1 MSAAVRVRGAYAISA
16 CARALVFS
24 SLKSLYCS
32 PHGYRYIH
40 SEENFYS
47 HLNPPTLAPQ
57 LTINTTSHYGDRRM
71 SNVDYSP
78 QERAL
83 FSVASIVV
91 FLYIKIK
98 GKLKQLN
105 LIFSFVNI
113 RNYLV

>member
-1 MSAAVRVRGAYAISA
+1 MRTKYKLLNKLIGRLNLSLGNIFGENCKIFSKPRKLLFTPQPTNISTAINHKYNQPLW
-16 CARALVFS
+16 RQ
-24 SLKSLYCS
+24 
-32 PHGYRYIH
+32 
-40 SEENFYS
+40 E
-47 HLNPPTLAPQ
+47 
-57 LTINTTSHYGDRRM
+57 
-71 SNVDYSP
+71 NVDYSP

-91 FLYIKIK
+91 FLYIKIE

>member
-1 MSAAVRVRGAYAISA
+1 MRTKYKLLNKLIGRLNLSLGNIFGENCKIFSKPRKLLFTPQPTNISTAINHKYNQPLW
-16 CARALVFS
+16 RQ
-24 SLKSLYCS
+24 
-32 PHGYRYIH
+32 
-40 SEENFYS
+40 ENAECR
-47 HLNPPTLAPQ
+47 L
-57 LTINTTSHYGDRRM
+57 LT
-71 SNVDYSP
+71 
-78 QERAL
+78 AL

>member
-1 MSAAVRVRGAYAISA
+1 MRTKYKLLNKLIGRLNLSLGNIFGENCKIFSKPRKLLFTPQPTNISTAINHKYNQPLW
-16 CARALVFS
+16 RQ
-24 SLKSLYCS
+24 
-32 PHGYRYIH
+32 
-40 SEENFYS
+40 ENVE
-47 HLNPPTLAPQ
+47 
-57 LTINTTSHYGDRRM
+57 
-71 SNVDYSP
+71 NVDYSP

-91 FLYIKIK
+91 FFLYIKIK